1 MLISDWHDV
10 LSGLEAD
17 SYLIELEQLRER
29 LEVLDALDAGF
40 GDFDSEP
47 FRNDRNERI
56 YQRVKAIRT
65 GSKPSMRNFTSPSA
79 RRSCMALNVMHSFG
93 GFRVRRAGGTK
104 KPRLRARPTTTGTRC
119 LAVFSN
125 SASRGKRISAR
136 HMRWSSISPHPS
148 AISYV

>member
-65 GSKPSMRNFTSPSA
+65 RLETINAELYQSIRSEIMHGAQRHALLRWLQGPSS
-79 RRSCMALNVMHSFG
+79 RRDKEA
-93 GFRVRRAGGTK
+93 
-104 KPRLRARPTTTGTRC
+104 RLRARPTTTGTRC